1 MLSADSKVRTLLY
14 GLPNQNTINYF
25 QEQMNK
31 VNDVGSGFAN
41 WVRQGVT
48 NMYNSVE
55 CLFFINGCYLSN
67 EFKS

>member
-1 MLSADSKVRTLLY
+1 MDLTWNCKTIAPIIRSLIVILKKKIAIINQRLY
-14 GLPNQNTINYF
+14 MDFYMSLGYW
-25 QEQMNK
+25 
-31 VNDVGSGFAN
+31 S
-41 WVRQGVT
+41 T